1 VKFPVGPFK
10 FIGEVQ
16 GEICDGAISWPTSW
30 TGDQDKQ
37 PAVVEAGRYVFV
49 TGTMAEDRLG
59 PNEIDTGTLTLTPTY
74 EIDGATYTY
83 NSITLNIAESGSA
96 TAAYDLHLTYPTH
109 DFLFHGFVEGDLCG
123 ATVTWASEFVADEG
137 FDHEFYRPPVVTT
150 INEHVVVSAEFKSQF
165 WGDGLQQIYLW
176 EPRGP
181 IKPIPPGELT
191 LTPTVH
197 HVDGS
202 TEVLDSLTLLIER
215 LKFPGSLVVGTTGG
229 KFFYAVNVNNWTV
242 ATETPVVQGA
252 QQSVTYSPDGRYVA
266 ATCSTVAGGIAI
278 ISTDVGGMVWSVL
291 PITPG
296 LNFSHGAIY
305 SLRWSPAG
313 NVLAVGHASTATG
326 EPSLTI
332 LDTSSW
338 GVVFQGA
345 QVAPATLSMD
355 FSADGSR
362 MVAGLQPSGVFQV
375 TTNIVYNATS
385 WTVIETIMGYGFQRS
400 GLSQRETAI
409 SPAGTIVAITD
420 YGEIFLKTVGGGLS
434 AIGHS
439 MYSYNARFSPD
450 GKYLAFTQGHAGRV
464 IRVHRT
470 SDWAEVTVLNISP
483 PFDQNPTMMFSRDSD
498 FFFAVAGSLHAYDTE
513 TWVKVGSIDLPGT
526 ETCLAV
532 R

>member
-1 VKFPVGPFK
+1 MKFPVGPFR

-16 GEICDGAISWPTSW
+16 GEICDGEISWSTSW

-83 NSITLNIAESGSA
+83 NSITLDIGESGSA
-96 TAAYDLHLTYPTH
+96 EARYDLHLTYPTH

-137 FDHEFYRPPVVTT
+137 FDHAFYRQPVVTT
-150 INEHVVVSAEFKSQF
+150 INEHVVVSAEFKSS
-165 WGDGLQQIYLW
+165 LW
-176 EPRGP
+176 EGNFFEPRGP
-181 IKPIPPGELT
+181 IKPIPPGEMT

-197 HVDGS
+197 HADGS
-202 TEVLDSLTLLIER
+202 NEVLDSLTLLIGR
-215 LKFPGSLVVGTTGG
+215 LKFRGSLVVGTTSGR
-229 KFFYAVNVNNWTV
+229 FFYAVNADNWTV
-242 ATETPVVQGA
+242 ATNTPIVQGA
-252 QQSVTYSPDGRYVA
+252 SQSVTYSPDRRYVA

-278 ISTDVGGMVWSVL
+278 IGTTGTDWVIL

-313 NVLAVGHASTATG
+313 NVLAIGHARTAADK
-326 EPSLTI
+326 PSLTI

-345 QVAPATLSMD
+345 HVAPATLSMD

-362 MVAGLQPSGVFQV
+362 MVAGLQTSGVFQV

-385 WTVIETIMGYGFQRS
+385 WTVIETLMGYGFQRS
-400 GLSQRETAI
+400 GFSQRETAI

-420 YGEIFLKTVGGGLS
+420 YGVTYLKTIGGGLGG
-434 AIGHS
+434 IGHQQ
-439 MYSYNARFSPD
+439 YSYNARFSPD
-450 GKYLAFTQGHAGRV
+450 GKYLVFTQGYASRV
-464 IRVHRT
+464 IRVYRT
-470 SDWAEVTVLNISP
+470 SDWTEVAVLNISP
-483 PFDQNPTMMFSRDSD
+483 PFDQNPTMTFSRDSD
-498 FFFAVAGSLHAYDTE
+498 FFFAVAGGLHAYDTE
-513 TWVKVGSIDLPGT
+513 TWQRVGGIDLPGS